1 MTNWRNSRATLGF
14 LSRDPDL
21 LRLLLF
27 VADVIT
33 EEQLAGLGDRQPG
46 SGGEKPIVAAGPACV
61 LDQHIAKVAKLKR
74 DVSKT
79 AH

>member
-1 MTNWRNSRATLGF
+1 MNWRKFARTFGF
-14 LSRDPDL
+14 SQSWSTS
-21 LRLLLF
+21 F
-27 VADVIT
+27 VIS
-33 EEQLAGLGDRQPG
+33 EEQLAALVDRQRG
-46 SGGEKPIVAAGPACV
+46 SGGEKPIAAGPARV